1 PKKRNKKAKLAKKPK
16 VPPGDDKG
24 PMPELT
30 DERPSALKRRGA
42 FLDEGVSGC
51 AMPLADS
58 ECHQTVSEDV
68 MNSFEE
74 GYRHSISMIPNPL
87 KPDSTH
93 HGKHSYT

>member
-1 PKKRNKKAKLAKKPK
+1 
-16 VPPGDDKG
+16 
-24 PMPELT
+24 
-30 DERPSALKRRGA
+30 
-42 FLDEGVSGC
+42 
-51 AMPLADS
+51 MPLADS

-93 HGKHSYT
+93 HGKHSYTKSLGIQIFQFMSRCSLSLQHL